1 MSSHALPY
9 LLPFVSLEGL
19 EFQIHVE
26 AEVHRQLLLCRS
38 VSSSV
43 QAARRQG
50 IHFFNGSQ

>member
-1 MSSHALPY
+1 MSFHVLPY
-9 LLPFVSLEGL
+9 LVPFVSLEGL
-19 EFQIHVE
+19 EFQIQVE